1 MSCASAGRK
10 PLSGWK
16 IALTVMTFAQ
26 YTFQSSASVRAQP
39 RRVKFCTITL
49 WSVSTFHLSFGGF
62 ALGPLAPSPPAPF
75 VMEQVGA
82 GRFRFEK

>member
-16 IALTVMTFAQ
+16 IALTVITFAQ

-49 WSVSTFHLSFGGF
+49 WSVSTFHLSFCCF
-62 ALGPLAPSPPAPF
+62 ALVAPLAPSFVMGAPPPAPPPLRQF
-75 VMEQVGA
+75 Q
-82 GRFRFEK
+82 